1 MQVLD
6 ATGATDVTHARA
18 GLSPP
23 FGRRV
28 LFVDDEPHLLAAL
41 RRMLRSE
48 RERWEMLFASS
59 GAEALALIDAEP
71 VDAIVSDMRMPGMDG
86 AELLSRVQREWPGT
100 ARIILS
106 GEADLGSV
114 IAVLRSAQQF
124 LAKPCEAAVLI
135 GAVDNALRIQRS
147 LADPEIRE
155 LLGGVASLPTLP
167 TVYHDLVAALDS
179 PEVDVPALATI
190 IGSDVA
196 TSAELLKLVNSAFF
210 GLPREVSSVD
220 SAVSLLGLDNIQA
233 LVLTGSVFRV
243 SATLERV
250 VDVEALRQDALRRA
264 ALARAIA
271 GREGWSAQERGL
283 AVLSCMLRD
292 VGGLVLA
299 EARPE
304 AALRLTELAA
314 AGPIDPIRQ
323 AALETESYGCTVP
336 QASAYLLG
344 LWGFAPA
351 VVHTVAGYPRIDPGP
366 GTAPFEYVLRYTGL
380 RLLDPPAAVELE
392 PDEYL
397 TAERLGVWN
406 NAADQVIAR

>member
-1 MQVLD
+1 MQVLE
-6 ATGATDVTHARA
+6 AEESRTGT
-18 GLSPP
+18 GPP

-48 RERWEMLFASS
+48 RDRWDMLFASS
-59 GAEALALIDAEP
+59 GAEALALIDTEP
-71 VDAIVSDMRMPGMDG
+71 VDAIISDMRMPGMDG
-86 AELLSRVQREWPGT
+86 AELLARVQRDWPST

-106 GEADLGSV
+106 GQADLGSV

-135 GAVDNALRIQRS
+135 GAVDGALRVQRL
-147 LADPEIRE
+147 LADPAIRE
-155 LLGGVASLPTLP
+155 LIGGVASLPTLP
-167 TVYHDLVAALDS
+167 TVYHDLVAALDA
-179 PEVDVPALATI
+179 PEVDVPALAAI

-210 GLPREVSSVD
+210 GLPREVSSVTA
-220 SAVSLLGLDNIQA
+220 AVSLLGLDNIQA

-243 SATLERV
+243 SQVLERV
-250 VDVEALRQDALRRA
+250 VDVEVLRQDALRRA
-264 ALARAIA
+264 AIARCIA

-299 EARPE
+299 EGRPD
-304 AALRLTELAA
+304 AALRLTELATA
-314 AGPIDPIRQ
+314 EGPIDPIRQ
-323 AALETESYGCTVP
+323 AELETEAYGCTVP
-336 QASAYLLG
+336 EASAYLLG

-351 VVHTVAGYPRIDPGP
+351 VIHTIAGYPVVDPGP
-366 GTAPFEYVLRYTGL
+366 GTTSFEQVLRFTGL
-380 RLLDPPAAVELE
+380 RLLHPYAPVELVPE
-392 PDEYL
+392 DYL
-397 TAERLGVWN
+397 NAERLEVWN
-406 NAADQVIAR
+406 QAAEEVITR